1 MRRNYMDG
9 RSKNSDSIM
18 RRPIE
23 TIRPRSIFE
32 FWQREY
38 LRKKWE
44 APDPFFPMWNRFLHN
59 GRKANPGSRK
69 NLRFG
74 FVWSLVS
81 GRHIRFMRGAMEK
94 YSEVGPV
101 RPSRRMR
108 MVGLRLWFR
117 KAVRSI

>member
-1 MRRNYMDG
+1 MRLNYMDG

-18 RRPIE
+18 RRLIE

-32 FWQREY
+32 FWQRGSLPKE
-38 LRKKWE
+38 RA

-59 GRKANPGSRK
+59 GRKENPGSRK
-69 NLRFG
+69 ILRFG
-74 FVWSLVS
+74 FVWSPVS
-81 GRHIRFMRGAMEK
+81 GMHIRFMRGERQKHLAI
-94 YSEVGPV
+94 GPEH
-101 RPSRRMR
+101 PSRRMR